1 MPMKPLLPVND
12 ALAAIL
18 NDANPLCSENVLLAD
33 AAFRVLA
40 QDLQALRTQPPFSAS
55 AMDGYAVRHADLES
69 IPISLNVVGEAGAGH
84 PYNGEITTGECIRI
98 FTGAPVPD
106 SADTIIIQENT
117 AKPGDGSK
125 RISILQAEPLGKFI
139 RKKGLDFT
147 TGETLLKAG
156 TVLDP
161 SSLSLAA
168 AMNHASVPVVRKPK
182 VAIIA
187 TGDELLLPGSEVG
200 PGQIIASNSFGVAA
214 IVAQAGGIALDLGIV
229 NDTIEAHEA
238 AFNQAVR
245 RDADILVTLGG
256 ASVGEHD
263 LVHKVLLDMG
273 AEIDFWRI
281 AMRPG
286 KPLMFGSL
294 PHENGAMR
302 FIGLP
307 GNPVSSLVCSTLFL
321 LPLVSA
327 LAGQNF
333 DQLTETC
340 ILGSDLPKN
349 DQRQDYLRA
358 SFSHNANGFVVATPF
373 KAQDSSMLSLMA
385 KADCLII
392 RPPFAPAAQ
401 AGEECEFV
409 RF

>member
-1 MPMKPLLPVND
+1 MALLPVDD

-18 NDANPLCSENVLLAD
+18 KDATPLPGEEVAVAE
-33 AAFRVLA
+33 AAFRVLS

-55 AMDGYAVRHADLES
+55 AMDGYAVRHADLEN

-84 PYNGEITTGECIRI
+84 PYDGEIADGECIRI
-98 FTGAPVPD
+98 FTGAPVPE

-117 AKPGDGSK
+117 ETVDGSK
-125 RISILQAEPLGKFI
+125 KRVRILQSEAEGKFI

-147 TGETLLKAG
+147 NGETLLKSG

-187 TGDELLLPGSEVG
+187 TGDELLPPGSEVG

-214 IVAQAGGIALDLGIV
+214 LVQSAGGIALDLGIV
-229 NDTIEAHEA
+229 GDTVEAHAA
-238 AFNQAVR
+238 AFNEAIR
-245 RDADILVTLGG
+245 LDADILVTLGG

-263 LVHKVLLDMG
+263 LVQKVLLDMG
-273 AEIDFWRI
+273 AKIDFWRI

-294 PHENGAMR
+294 PHNTGSMR
-302 FIGLP
+302 FLGLP
-307 GNPVSSLVCSTLFL
+307 GNPVSSLVCSHLFL
-321 LPLVSA
+321 RPLITA
-327 LAGQNF
+327 LAGRTQS
-333 DQLTETC
+333 DQIETC
-340 ILGSDLPKN
+340 ILGTSLPKN

-358 SFSHNANGFVVATPF
+358 SISINSDGQKIATSF
-373 KAQDSSMLSLMA
+373 NRQDSSMLSLMA
-385 KADCLII
+385 QSDCLII
-392 RPPFAPAAQ
+392 RPPFAPAAN
-401 AGEECEFV
+401 AGDECKIV
-409 RF
+409 RLKI